1 MNEAPKPVLTIEN
14 IEGALE
20 LSEIDNKHPAF
31 DRILDRVKKVTVS
44 IALQKCCGNQT
55 QVANLLGINRG
66 TLRKMI
72 KQYGL

>member
-1 MNEAPKPVLTIEN
+1 MNEAPKPVLTTEN
-14 IEGALE
+14 IMGVLE
-20 LSEIDNKHPAF
+20 LSEIDSKHPAF
-31 DRILDRVKKVTVS
+31 DRILNHVKKVTVS
-44 IALQKCCGNQT
+44 IALQKCRGNQT